1 MVDIQTGKV
10 IGDHIGIMY
19 YTIGQ
24 RKGLGIGG
32 SGDAWFV
39 VGKDYDQNILYICQ
53 GDQNDWLMSTGA
65 LITDV
70 NWIPSVK
77 PEEGFKCCTKFR
89 YRQKDNPVT
98 LTFIDETT
106 VKLEFDQPVKSVTP
120 GQAAVFYK
128 DDVCLGGGTIEKDY
142 KDGKEIEYL

>member
-1 MVDIQTGKV
+1 
-10 IGDHIGIMY
+10 
-19 YTIGQ
+19 
-24 RKGLGIGG
+24 
-32 SGDAWFV
+32 
-39 VGKDYDQNILYICQ
+39 
-53 GDQNDWLMSTGA
+53 MSTGA
-65 LITDV
+65 LVTDV
-70 NWIPSVK
+70 NWIRSIK
-77 PEEGFKCCTKFR
+77 LEEGFKCCAKFR

-128 DDVCLGGGTIEKDY
+128 DDVCLGGGTIEKVY

>member
-32 SGDAWFV
+32 SGDARFV
-39 VGKDYDQNILYICQ
+39 VGKNYDQNILYICQ

-70 NWIPSVK
+70 NWIRGVK
-77 PEEGFKCCTKFR
+77 PQEAIKCNTKFR

-98 LTFIDETT
+98 LTFIDENT

-120 GQAAVFYK
+120 GQAAVFY
-128 DDVCLGGGTIEKDY
+128 DGDVCLGGGTIEKVY